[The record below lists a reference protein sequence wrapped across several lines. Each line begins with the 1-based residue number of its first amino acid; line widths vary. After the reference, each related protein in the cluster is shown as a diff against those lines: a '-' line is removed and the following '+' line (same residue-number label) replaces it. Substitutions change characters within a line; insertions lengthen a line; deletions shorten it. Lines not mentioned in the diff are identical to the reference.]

1 MLKVI
6 LMMAATVDGK
16 IARND
21 SHFPNWTSREDK
33 TIFARITKKS
43 GVVIMGDK
51 TFFTFLAPLS
61 DRLNVVFT
69 LEENPP
75 EIKGVKWVCGEPKKV
90 LDELEQMGYKSA
102 ILGGGC
108 YLNTLFLERKL
119 IDEII
124 LTIEPRLFGNG
135 LSLFNRDVNL
145 NLELLEAKKINN
157 NSILLRY
164 KVIY

>member
-1 MLKVI
+1 MIKVI
-6 LMMAATVDGK
+6 MMMAATVDGK

-33 TIFARITKKS
+33 AIFARITKKS

-69 LEENPP
+69 LEQNPP

-164 KVIY
+164 KVLY